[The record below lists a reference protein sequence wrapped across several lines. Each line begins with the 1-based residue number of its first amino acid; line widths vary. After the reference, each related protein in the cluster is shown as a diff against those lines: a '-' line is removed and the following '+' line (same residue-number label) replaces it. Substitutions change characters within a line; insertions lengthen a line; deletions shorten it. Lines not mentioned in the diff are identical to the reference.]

1 MITVAYLANCFP
13 AGVEPYVS
21 DEIQELRR
29 RGVRVIAGSVRKS
42 GAASQTPHGQQEILH
57 LQPLRIWTLLR
68 ALGLAARRWRLLS
81 GLLRPALK
89 YGNESTEKRWKALL
103 HTGLGAYYAVQLEGR
118 EVVHIHVHHGYFGSW
133 IAMVAAQLL
142 GVSYSLT
149 LHGSD
154 LLVHGAYLDTK
165 LKHCQFCTTISEYNH
180 RYILRKFPAVE
191 ARKVNVLRL
200 GVEIPARVQGTRDVF
215 RSSEDALRL
224 LAVGR
229 LHEVK
234 DHAFLI
240 RACARL
246 RDGGLKFEC
255 AIAGE
260 GPERDVLAALIRE
273 KRLQDRV
280 ALLGH
285 VGGEKMDALYRRS
298 DAVVLTSRSEGI
310 PLVLMEAMSRNKPVL
325 APALTGIPEL
335 VIPGKTGFLYQPG
348 QADDFM
354 EKIFLLRELIGKAH
368 ASAIGRLDWVLHA
381 ARLQVQHNFNRDQ
394 NLSHFCDQL
403 LEQIAVH

>member
-42 GAASQTPHGQQEILH
+42 GAASQTRHGQQEILH

-165 LKHCQFCTTISEYNH
+165 LRHCQFCTTISEYNH

-191 ARKVNVLRL
+191 ARKVNVSRL
-200 GVEIPARVQGTRDVF
+200 GVEIPARVKRTRGVF

-246 RDGGLKFEC
+246 RDWGLKFEC

-285 VGGEKMDALYRRS
+285 VAGEKMDALYRRS

-325 APALTGIPEL
+325 APAIDRNSGA
-335 VIPGKTGFLYQPG
+335 G
-348 QADDFM
+348 DS
-354 EKIFLLRELIGKAH
+354 RENWFSLPAR
-368 ASAIGRLDWVLHA
+368 AS
-381 ARLQVQHNFNRDQ
+381 
-394 NLSHFCDQL
+394 
-403 LEQIAVH
+403 